1 MGNSLLTASVIAREM
16 GIQIKNNMK
25 FASTV
30 FRGNEPEWQGNVNG
44 YKKGDTVAVRLPA
57 RHLVGTTASM
67 ASANDFVQVKRN
79 LTVDQ
84 TRNTIVKFTSA
95 ELTKS
100 LGEFSKEILEP
111 AAITLANSLDAY
123 VAQQLAAGVAQ
134 TYVGTAG
141 TVNSLAHVYGARQY
155 LVNAGMPTDGN
166 ARLALCPSHV
176 ASLLPVAGTLFN
188 ASVTDPILKDAAFGR
203 FGGFSVWESQ
213 NYPAHYYGTV
223 DGGTAAANAAIT
235 FGTAPTSGTIAQA
248 TYAIKG
254 GAMTI
259 QAGDTFTIAGVY
271 GCNPMTSGALA
282 QSTGQLKQFVV
293 ATAATVASGTAVN
306 VIVYEGAIG
315 NGPYQNITTA
325 TGGTIATVASGAVFT
340 FTGGT
345 GAVTYQQSLAYHR
358 DCFSLAV
365 VPLELPDGATWKGRY
380 TADGISVRMIKDYS
394 ILADEDTCRVDILFG
409 GAMIAPGLACKI
421 I

>member
-1 MGNSLLTASVIAREM
+1 MGNSLLTPSVIAREM

-30 FRGNEPEWQGNVNG
+30 FRAHEQEWTQTVNG

-67 ASANDFVQVKRN
+67 ASANDLIQVKRN

-84 TRNTIVKFTSA
+84 TRNTLCKFTSA

-100 LGEFSKEILEP
+100 LGDFSREVIQP
-111 AAITLANSLDAY
+111 AAITLANAIDAY

-134 TYVGTAG
+134 TYVATAG
-141 TVNSLAHVYGARQY
+141 TVNSLSHVYGPREY

-166 ARLALCPSHV
+166 AHFALCPKHV
-176 ASLLPVAGTLFN
+176 ASLMPVCGTLFN
-188 ASVTDPILKDAAFGR
+188 SAFTDPVLRDAAFGK
-203 FGGFSVWESQ
+203 FAGFTFWESQ
-213 NYPAHYYGTV
+213 NYPSHYYGTV

-235 FGTAPTSGTIAQA
+235 FATAPASGTIAQA

-271 GCNPMTSGALA
+271 GVVPFTSGASA

-306 VIVYEGAIG
+306 VIVYEGGIG
-315 NGPYQNITTA
+315 NGPYQNITNS

-345 GAVTYQQSLAYHR
+345 GAVTYAQSIAYHR
-358 DCFSLAV
+358 DAFSLAV
-365 VPLELPDGATWKGRY
+365 VPLELPDGAAWKARY
-380 TADGISVRMIKDYS
+380 TADGISVRMVKDYG
-394 ILADEDTCRVDILFG
+394 ILADEDTCRVDVLFG
-409 GAMIAPGLACKI
+409 GAVINPGLACKVI
-421 I
+421 